1 MAAADFQIDEGGQG
15 LTLRLTGDWT
25 ATELGRVSRRLDDG
39 LNGRDVTA
47 VDLSELGRFDTAG
60 ALAVIQAGHA
70 KLPKTA
76 WDERPEAGRTY
87 AMVERLERES
97 AGPPKRSPG
106 WIRTFAKVGRGVQDI
121 VAEATLSMAFLG
133 RLIVATGTTVRYLLL
148 AVMGWLVLGWGAVVK
163 GVNRTEGDRLISKGR
178 ALKSHQF
185 IRWPAWFSQGER
197 AGLDAIPIVAVT
209 NFFIGAVIAFLG
221 ANLLTQFG
229 AGVFTVQL
237 VAVATL
243 RELAVLIT
251 AILLAGRSA
260 SSFAAEIGSMR
271 MNQEVDAMQV
281 MGVNPFQALVIPRLA
296 AMVVMMPILTFIGML
311 AGLLGGLLVTWSQL
325 SYGPSF
331 FIQRIS
337 EDPNM
342 GTHLM
347 VGMIKAPVFAI
358 VIAAIGC
365 RQGMAV
371 AGDVESLGRR
381 VTAAVVQA
389 IFAIILLDAVF
400 ALIFL
405 ELNI

>member
-1 MAAADFQIDEGGQG
+1 MAAADFQIEDGEGRA
-15 LTLRLTGDWT
+15 TLRLTGDWS
-25 ATELGRVSRRLDDG
+25 ATELGRISRRLDEELSD
-39 LNGRDVTA
+39 RTVEA
-47 VDLSELGRFDTAG
+47 VDLSDLGRFDTAG
-60 ALAVIQAGHA
+60 ALAIVQAS
-70 KLPKTA
+70 KVVLPKSA
-76 WDERPEAGRTY
+76 WTQRPEAGRVY
-87 AMVERLERES
+87 AMVEKLERES
-97 AGPPKRSPG
+97 AAPPKRSPG
-106 WIRTFAKVGRGVQDI
+106 WIRTFAKIGRGVRDFFDEG
-121 VAEATLSMAFLG
+121 VLSMAFLG
-133 RLIVATGTTVRYLLL
+133 RLIVAV
-148 AVMGWLVLGWGAVVK
+148 GAALRHP
-163 GVNRTEGDRLISKGR
+163 GRL
-178 ALKSHQF
+178 
-185 IRWPAWFSQGER
+185 RWPAWFSQGER
-197 AGLDAIPIVAVT
+197 AGLDAIPIVMVT

-251 AILLAGRSA
+251 AILLAGRSS

-296 AMVVMMPILTFIGML
+296 AMIIMLPLLTFIGII
-311 AGLLGGLLVTWSQL
+311 AGLFGGLLVTWTQL

-331 FIQRIS
+331 FIQRMI
-337 EDPNM
+337 EDPMM

-347 VGMIKAPVFAI
+347 VGMVKAPVFAI

-405 ELNI
+405 ELNL

>member
-1 MAAADFQIDEGGQG
+1 MAAADFQIDDGGPG

-25 ATELGRVSRRLDDG
+25 ATELGRISRRLDDT
-39 LNGRDVTA
+39 LHGREITA
-47 VDLSELGRFDTAG
+47 VDLTDLGRFDTAG
-60 ALAVIQAGHA
+60 ALAIVQAGHCQ
-70 KLPKTA
+70 LPASA
-76 WDERPEAGRTY
+76 WKQRPEAGRTY
-87 AMVERLERES
+87 AMVEKLERES
-97 AGPPKRSPG
+97 AEPPKRSSG
-106 WIRTFAKVGRGVQDI
+106 WVRGFAKVGRGVHDI
-121 VAEATLSMAFLG
+121 VAEATLSLSFLG
-133 RLIVATGTTVRYLLL
+133 RLVTATGST
-148 AVMGWLVLGWGAVVK
+148 AKHWDK
-163 GVNRTEGDRLISKGR
+163 
-178 ALKSHQF
+178 

-296 AMVVMMPILTFIGML
+296 SMVVMMPILTFIGML

-331 FIQRIS
+331 FLQRIS

-389 IFAIILLDAVF
+389 IFAIIALDAVF

>member
-1 MAAADFQIDEGGQG
+1 MSAAGFQIDESAQSSKGSGSKGQG
-15 LTLRLTGDWT
+15 AVLRLSGDWT
-25 ATELGRVSRRLDDG
+25 TAGLGQDALELSDQLSGRTVS
-39 LNGRDVTA
+39 A

-60 ALAVIQAGHA
+60 ALVLVQASDCT
-70 KLPKTA
+70 LPENA
-76 WDERPEAGRTY
+76 WTDRPEAGRVY
-87 AMVERLERES
+87 AMVEKLER
-97 AGPPKRSPG
+97 ATAPPPKRPDP
-106 WIRTFAKVGRGVQDI
+106 WTRTFAKIGHGVYDI
-121 VAEATLSMAFLG
+121 GGEAILSMAFLG
-133 RLIVATGTTVRYLLL
+133 RLITASGT
-148 AVMGWLVLGWGAVVK
+148 
-163 GVNRTEGDRLISKGR
+163 
-178 ALKSHQF
+178 ALRHPGS
-185 IRWPAWFSQGER
+185 IRWAAWFSQVER
-197 AGLDAIPIVAVT
+197 SGLDALPIVAVT

-237 VAVATL
+237 VAVAVL

-296 AMVVMMPILTFIGML
+296 AMLLMIPLLTFIGML
-311 AGLLGGLLVTWSQL
+311 SGFLGGLLVTWSQL
-325 SYGPSF
+325 SYGPAF

-347 VGMIKAPVFAI
+347 VGLVKAPVFAV

-365 RQGMAV
+365 RQGMSV

-381 VTAAVVQA
+381 VTSAVVQA

-405 ELNI
+405 ELNL

>member
-1 MAAADFQIDEGGQG
+1 MAAADFQIDEGDAG

-25 ATELGRVSRRLDDG
+25 ATQLGRVSRRLDDQ
-39 LNGRDVTA
+39 LHGRDVDA
-47 VDLSELGRFDTAG
+47 VDLSGLGRFDTAG
-60 ALAVIQAGHA
+60 ALAIIQAGHVR
-70 KLPKTA
+70 LPDGA
-76 WDERPEAGRTY
+76 WSDRPEAGRTY
-87 AMVERLERES
+87 AMIEKLERES
-97 AGPPKRSPG
+97 AGPPKRSSNWVRG
-106 WIRTFAKVGRGVQDI
+106 FAKIGRGVHDI
-121 VAEATLSMAFLG
+121 GAEATLSMAFLG
-133 RLIVATGTTVRYLLL
+133 RLVTATGSTIKH
-148 AVMGWLVLGWGAVVK
+148 W
-163 GVNRTEGDRLISKGR
+163 E
-178 ALKSHQF
+178 Q

-197 AGLDAIPIVAVT
+197 TGLDAIPIVAVT

-296 AMVVMMPILTFIGML
+296 AMLAMLPILTFIGIV
-311 AGLLGGLLVTWSQL
+311 AGLFGGLLVTWSQL
-325 SYGPSF
+325 SYGPAF

-337 EDPNM
+337 EDPMM

-347 VGMIKAPVFAI
+347 VGMVKAPVFAI

-389 IFAIILLDAVF
+389 IFAIISLDAIF

-405 ELNI
+405 ELNL

>member
-1 MAAADFQIDEGGQG
+1 MSVAGFEIDESRDGGAV
-15 LTLRLTGDWT
+15 LRLTGDWT
-25 ATELGRVSRRLDDG
+25 TVGLGGDAQNLARQLA
-39 LNGRDVTA
+39 GRGISDI
-47 VDLSELGRFDTAG
+47 DLSEMGRFDTAG
-60 ALAVIQAGHA
+60 ALVILQATD
-70 KLPKTA
+70 TA
-76 WDERPEAGRTY
+76 LSKNAWKARPEAGRIY
-87 AMVERLERES
+87 AMVQKLERES
-97 AGPPKRSPG
+97 AEPPKRPDALT
-106 WIRTFAKVGRGVQDI
+106 RTFAKIGQGVYDI
-121 VAEATLSMAFLG
+121 AGEFILSMAFLG
-133 RLIVATGTTVRYLLL
+133 RL
-148 AVMGWLVLGWGAVVK
+148 MGAAG
-163 GVNRTEGDRLISKGR
+163 S
-178 ALKSHQF
+178 ALRHPSG
-185 IRWPAWFSQGER
+185 IRWPAWFSQAER
-197 AGLDAIPIVAVT
+197 AGLDAMPIVAVT

-296 AMVVMMPILTFIGML
+296 AMLAMMPLLTFVGIL
-311 AGLLGGLLVTWSQL
+311 AGLLGGMLVTWSQL
-325 SYGPSF
+325 SYGPAF
-331 FIQRIS
+331 FIQRMS
-337 EDPNM
+337 DDPMM

-347 VGMIKAPVFAI
+347 VGMVKAPVFAI
-358 VIAAIGC
+358 VIASIGC

-405 ELNI
+405 ELNL

>member
-1 MAAADFQIDEGGQG
+1 MAKADFQIESEGGG
-15 LTLRLTGDWT
+15 DVLRLTGDWT
-25 ATELGRVSRRLDDG
+25 TGGLGRLSRRLDDA
-39 LNGRDVTA
+39 LEGRTVA
-47 VDLSELGRFDTAG
+47 SFDLASLGKFDTAG
-60 ALAVIQAGHA
+60 ALALVQATHFNVPAG
-70 KLPKTA
+70 A
-76 WDERPEAGRTY
+76 WASRPEAGRIY
-87 AMVERLERES
+87 AMVEKLERES
-97 AGPPKRSPG
+97 APAPRRPDPVT
-106 WIRTFAKVGRGVQDI
+106 RTFAKIGHGLYDI
-121 VAEATLSMAFLG
+121 AGEAMLSMAFLG
-133 RLIVATGTTVRYLLL
+133 RLITTTGS
-148 AVMGWLVLGWGAVVK
+148 AIK
-163 GVNRTEGDRLISKGR
+163 HPGR
-178 ALKSHQF
+178 
-185 IRWPAWFSQGER
+185 IRWAAWVSQIER
-197 AGLDAIPIVAVT
+197 SGLDALPIVAVT

-237 VAVATL
+237 VAVSTL

-251 AILLAGRSA
+251 AILLAGRSS

-271 MNQEVDAMQV
+271 MNQEIDAMQV

-296 AMVVMMPILTFIGML
+296 AMLVMLPLLTFIGML
-311 AGLLGGLLVTWSQL
+311 SGFFGGLLVTWSQL
-325 SYGPSF
+325 SYGPNF
-331 FIQRIS
+331 FFQRIS

-347 VGMIKAPVFAI
+347 VGMIKAPVFAL
-358 VIAAIGC
+358 VIASIGC

-405 ELNI
+405 EMGI

>member
-1 MAAADFQIDEGGQG
+1 MKTADFQIEDAKGDATV
-15 LTLRLTGDWT
+15 LKLTGDWT
-25 ATELGRVSRRLDDG
+25 TMSLGKAAIRLGDSLEG
-39 LNGRDVTA
+39 HSIER
-47 VDLSELGRFDTAG
+47 VDLSELGKFDTAG
-60 ALAVIQAGHA
+60 ALALVQGSNFAMPA
-70 KLPKTA
+70 DA
-76 WDERPEAGRTY
+76 FASRPEAGRIY
-87 AMVERLERES
+87 AMVETLERRS
-97 AGPPKRSPG
+97 AEPPKRPSPF
-106 WIRTFAKVGRGVQDI
+106 IRIFARMGHGVHDAA
-121 VAEATLSMAFLG
+121 AELMLSMAFLG
-133 RLIVATGTTVRYLLL
+133 RLMGATGYALRRP
-148 AVMGWLVLGWGAVVK
+148 GA
-163 GVNRTEGDRLISKGR
+163 
-178 ALKSHQF
+178 
-185 IRWPAWFSQGER
+185 IRWPAWVSQAER
-197 AGLDAIPIVAVT
+197 SGLDALPIIAVT

-237 VAVATL
+237 VAVAVL

-296 AMVVMMPILTFIGML
+296 AMLVMMPLLTFVGML
-311 AGLLGGLLVTWSQL
+311 AGFIGGGLVTWSQL
-325 SYGPSF
+325 DYGPAF
-331 FIQRIS
+331 FIQRVS
-337 EDPNM
+337 EDPMM

-347 VGMIKAPVFAI
+347 VGLVKAPVFAV

-389 IFAIILLDAVF
+389 IFAIISLDAVF

-405 ELNI
+405 ELNL

>member
-1 MAAADFQIDEGGQG
+1 MTTADFHIEDAKGDATV
-15 LTLRLTGDWT
+15 LKLTGDWT
-25 ATELGRVSRRLDDG
+25 TMSLGQIALRLGDKLEGVSIEH
-39 LNGRDVTA
+39 
-47 VDLSELGRFDTAG
+47 VDLSEMGKFDTAG
-60 ALAVIQAGHA
+60 ALALVQASNFA
-70 KLPKTA
+70 MPA
-76 WDERPEAGRTY
+76 NAFDSRPEAGRIY
-87 AMVERLERES
+87 AMVETLERQS
-97 AGPPKRSPG
+97 AEPPKRPSSVV
-106 WIRTFAKVGRGVQDI
+106 RVFAKIGAGVHDAA
-121 VAEATLSMAFLG
+121 AEMLLSMAFLG
-133 RLIVATGTTVRYLLL
+133 RLMGATGY
-148 AVMGWLVLGWGAVVK
+148 
-163 GVNRTEGDRLISKGR
+163 
-178 ALKSHQF
+178 ALRHPAA
-185 IRWPAWFSQGER
+185 IRWPAWVSQVER
-197 AGLDAIPIVAVT
+197 SGLDALPIVAVT

-237 VAVATL
+237 VAVAVL

-281 MGVNPFQALVIPRLA
+281 MGVNPFQALVIPRLT
-296 AMVVMMPILTFIGML
+296 AMLIMMPLLTFVGMVTGFIG
-311 AGLLGGLLVTWSQL
+311 GGIVTWSQL
-325 SYGPSF
+325 DYGPAF
-331 FIQRIS
+331 FIQRIN
-337 EDPNM
+337 EDPMM

-347 VGMIKAPVFAI
+347 VGLVKAPVFAV

-389 IFAIILLDAVF
+389 IFAIITLDAVF

-405 ELNI
+405 ELNL

>member
-1 MAAADFQIDEGGQG
+1 VRG
-15 LTLRLTGDWT
+15 
-25 ATELGRVSRRLDDG
+25 
-39 LNGRDVTA
+39 
-47 VDLSELGRFDTAG
+47 
-60 ALAVIQAGHA
+60 
-70 KLPKTA
+70 
-76 WDERPEAGRTY
+76 
-87 AMVERLERES
+87 
-97 AGPPKRSPG
+97 
-106 WIRTFAKVGRGVQDI
+106 FAKVGRGVHDI

-133 RLIVATGTTVRYLLL
+133 RLVTATGSTVKH
-148 AVMGWLVLGWGAVVK
+148 W
-163 GVNRTEGDRLISKGR
+163 E
-178 ALKSHQF
+178 Q

-296 AMVVMMPILTFIGML
+296 AMLAMMPILTFIGIVS
-311 AGLLGGLLVTWSQL
+311 GLFGGLLVTWSQL

-337 EDPNM
+337 EDPMM

-389 IFAIILLDAVF
+389 IFAIITLDAIF

-405 ELNI
+405 ELNL

>member
-1 MAAADFQIDEGGQG
+1 MAAADFQIEDGGPG

-25 ATELGRVSRRLDDG
+25 ATELGRISRRLDGELLERSVD
-39 LNGRDVTA
+39 A

-60 ALAVIQAGHA
+60 ALAIVQAA
-70 KLPKTA
+70 NCVLPPSA
-76 WDERPEAGRTY
+76 WTQRPEAGRTY
-87 AMVERLERES
+87 AMVEKLERES
-97 AGPPKRSPG
+97 AGPPRRLPG
-106 WIRTFAKVGRGVQDI
+106 WVRTFGKVGRGVHDI
-121 VAEATLSMAFLG
+121 LDEATLSMAFLG
-133 RLIVATGTTVRYLLL
+133 RLVVAAGSALRP
-148 AVMGWLVLGWGAVVK
+148 
-163 GVNRTEGDRLISKGR
+163 GR
-178 ALKSHQF
+178 
-185 IRWPAWFSQGER
+185 IRWAAWFSQAER
-197 AGLDAIPIVAVT
+197 AGLDAIPIVATT
-209 NFFIGAVIAFLG
+209 NFFIGSVIAFLG

-229 AGVFTVQL
+229 AGVYTVQL

-251 AILLAGRSA
+251 AILLAGRSS

-296 AMVVMMPILTFIGML
+296 AMVLMMPLLTFIGMV
-311 AGLLGGLLVTWSQL
+311 AGMLGGMLVTWGEL

-331 FIQRIS
+331 FVQRVS

-342 GTHLM
+342 GKHLM
-347 VGMIKAPVFAI
+347 VGMIKAPVFAV

-389 IFAIILLDAVF
+389 IFAIIFLDAVF
-400 ALIFL
+400 AMIFL
-405 ELNI
+405 EMNL

>member
-1 MAAADFQIDEGGQG
+1 MSTADFQIEDTDGGDAR
-15 LTLRLTGDWT
+15 LRLTGDWT
-25 ATELGRVSRRLDDG
+25 TAGLGSQAQTLSDRLSGRKVSG
-39 LNGRDVTA
+39 
-47 VDLSELGRFDTAG
+47 VDLDELGRFDTAG
-60 ALAVIQAGHA
+60 ALILAQAAGGA
-70 KLPKTA
+70 LPADA
-76 WDERPEAGRTY
+76 WSVRPEAGRIY
-87 AMVERLERES
+87 AMVEKLERET
-97 AGPPKRSPG
+97 AAPPRTVDAFT
-106 WIRTFAKVGRGVQDI
+106 RTFSKIGYGVHD
-121 VAEATLSMAFLG
+121 VAAEIILSMAFLG
-133 RLIVATGTTVRYLLL
+133 RLIAAVGATLR
-148 AVMGWLVLGWGAVVK
+148 
-163 GVNRTEGDRLISKGR
+163 RPGD
-178 ALKSHQF
+178 
-185 IRWPAWFSQGER
+185 IRWAAWFSQAER
-197 AGLDAIPIVAVT
+197 SGLDAMPIIAVT

-296 AMVVMMPILTFIGML
+296 AMLVMMPLLTFIGML
-311 AGLLGGLLVTWSQL
+311 AGFLGGLLVVWTQL
-325 SYGPSF
+325 DYGPAF
-331 FIQRIS
+331 FLQRIS
-337 EDPNM
+337 EDSMM
-342 GTHLM
+342 GKHLM
-347 VGMIKAPVFAI
+347 VGMIKAPVFAV

-389 IFAIILLDAVF
+389 IFAIISLDAVF

-405 ELNI
+405 ELNL